1 MVPNQITFPYV
12 SAHTS
17 QLTLFLPIIPRALID
32 FLVDRRQR
40 DDRAESA
47 KRLNMALVHFKFPLL
62 FLKKQGIK
70 LIS

>member
-17 QLTLFLPIIPRALID
+17 RLTLFLPIIPRALID

-40 DDRAESA
+40 DDGAESA
-47 KRLNMALVHFKFPLL
+47 KRLNMALVLLKFSLL
-62 FLKKQGIK
+62 FLKKRGIK